1 LIIIGKE
8 SQIEK
13 LYNEIKD
20 LLQSNM
26 FSKDNFRFIKKEFGI
41 TKKQL
46 DCVFS
51 KTPLEDLLAE
61 KSATLFH

>member
-1 LIIIGKE
+1 LIFVGKK
-8 SQIEK
+8 SDMEK
-13 LYNEIKD
+13 LFNHIKD
-20 LLQSNM
+20 LLHDNV
-26 FSKDNFRFIKKEFGI
+26 FLKDNSKFIKKEFNI
-41 TKKQL
+41 SKKQL